1 MRPGSPF
8 LPWPQHN
15 ARALEVARASVLDG
29 HSWCLF
35 SYARAGMSVEECS
48 EQHAMLV
55 DGWSRSCAGHEPIR
69 VQTMLALYQ
78 DAALRPTQF
87 EPWMFASGIVR
98 RDVVAWLC
106 WRFRR
111 PVAFWGAGASMSA
124 LASDEDRDRSPWG
137 ALARSL
143 GPFSPAAITNAI
155 RESSPDAAAFL
166 SFDLPAPTLHE
177 ALLRAVFLGEGSG
190 ARDF

>member
-1 MRPGSPF
+1 MRPESVL

-15 ARALEVARASVLDG
+15 ARALEVARASVPDG

-35 SYARAGMSVEECS
+35 SYARAGMSVEEYA

-55 DGWSRSCAGHEPIR
+55 EGWKRSCAAHEQIR
-69 VQTMLALYQ
+69 AQTMLALYQ
-78 DAALRPTQF
+78 DAELQPTRF
-87 EPWMFASGIVR
+87 EPWMFASGTVR

-111 PVAFWGAGASMSA
+111 PVVFWGDGTSMSA
-124 LASDEDRDRSPWG
+124 LAPDEDRDRSPWG
-137 ALARSL
+137 ARARSL
-143 GPFSPAAITNAI
+143 GPFRPAAITNAI

-166 SFDLPAPTLHE
+166 SFDLPTPTLHE
-177 ALLRAVFLGEGSG
+177 GLLRAALVG
-190 ARDF
+190 ARDR